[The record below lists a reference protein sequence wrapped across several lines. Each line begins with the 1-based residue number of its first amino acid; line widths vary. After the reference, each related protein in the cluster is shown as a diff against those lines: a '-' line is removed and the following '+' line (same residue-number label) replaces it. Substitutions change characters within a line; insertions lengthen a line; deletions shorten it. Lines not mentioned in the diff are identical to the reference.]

1 MTLDRPGVLT
11 VLPGMNSAAQ
21 AEQLLQ
27 FFEASGEE
35 RDYSVI
41 GSFKPA
47 DAVGK
52 CVYCNHCRPCP
63 VGIDIGTVN
72 KFYDLA
78 RNGDTMAARHYYEL
92 KLRVDVCISCAH
104 CNNRCP
110 FGVDQSGRM
119 REIADY
125 FRTQDEGKWNN

>member
-63 VGIDIGTVN
+63 
-72 KFYDLA
+72 
-78 RNGDTMAARHYYEL
+78 
-92 KLRVDVCISCAH
+92 
-104 CNNRCP
+104 
-110 FGVDQSGRM
+110 
-119 REIADY
+119 
-125 FRTQDEGKWNN
+125 